1 MKLLRMHKKKIIFGV
16 LIIGCILVFL
26 FFLLNNNEA
35 EEGVQYLQNQEALKV
50 SDIEDEMKQL
60 RSEDRKKAVESG
72 QVDVFAL
79 FDDYVIFGDS
89 RVYGFGTYGFMPSG
103 RVFAGGGDTILN
115 VDDWLSTLKSLS
127 PSNVYLSYGVNDM
140 GLNLDE
146 TEAGSYGDLY
156 EQQVNK
162 ILEICPDSHIYVNS
176 IIPATPAAVEES
188 PNWSNVDGYNAQL
201 KKICEKNGWTYVDNT
216 ALVEGKSTD
225 SIYQSDGIHF
235 LNSFYTPWAQNMI
248 DASEE

>member
-1 MKLLRMHKKKIIFGV
+1 MNSLHVHKKKIIFGV
-16 LIIGCILVFL
+16 LIIGCILVLL

-60 RSEDRKKAVESG
+60 RSEDRRKAVESG

-89 RVYGFGTYGFMPSG
+89 RVYGFGTYGFMPTG
-103 RVFAGGGDTILN
+103 RVFAGSGDTILN

-127 PSNVYLSYGVNDM
+127 PSNIYLSYGVNDM

-146 TEAGSYGDLY
+146 TEAGSYGNLY

-162 ILEICPDSHIYVNS
+162 ILEICPDAHIYVNS
-176 IIPATPAAVEES
+176 IIPATPAAVEKS
-188 PNWSNVDGYNAQL
+188 PNWSNVDKYNAQL
-201 KKICEKNGWTYVDNT
+201 KEICEKNGWTYVDNT
-216 ALVEGKSTD
+216 ALVEGKPIESV
-225 SIYQSDGIHF
+225 YQGDGIHF